1 MVHRKPLY
9 SFTPTSKPTYAVELP
24 DSLEAFSL
32 KINQE
37 FIQGS
42 AIDPALLQAAV
53 HVCQDLETTA
63 TGDVETPIHEALNWH
78 YTRFGHR
85 HRDPLQAA
93 LLLNEDRSCW
103 QAKLSR
109 PLVDSIKG
117 KARKYE
123 APKGKGA
130 RAFLPPVP
138 PKIRRRIADR
148 YGIEVPLTGSFWDWL
163 ADHPEIQII
172 LTEGGKKAL
181 ALLSLGYVA
190 IALYGVNGGY
200 RKAVDGTRSLIA
212 DLERFALPDR
222 SICLAFDQD
231 AAATT
236 RHRVN
241 VALFR
246 FSTLLKAQGCAVT
259 IATWDGQ
266 QGKGVDDL
274 IVNQGTE
281 AWAQSYQ
288 AALSV
293 EHWQIWQRLEGRLT
307 YPVHL
312 RLNAQDLSQLQLT
325 DFPETGILAIASG
338 KGTGKTKLIAQ
349 TIQGQEKVL
358 AAGHRVA
365 LMRNLSAR
373 LRLEYRGDLDKVK
386 GQFITSAGYT
396 LRMGFCVDA
405 LLAINPAQF
414 TGCVLVLDEVVQVL
428 RHLLT
433 SSTCAQDGKRPAL
446 LARLRQIIA
455 VAKQVIIADADL
467 DNASIHYIKE
477 LRGEDHDVFLIRN
490 DYQAEGYAARLI
502 ECADRSA
509 IVADLVDH
517 MGTVAP
523 GQLPFVVTD
532 SKAMSKAI
540 ARLLLKQDSD
550 LRVLLINSETS
561 SGELERSFMQSPD
574 VVLEQ
579 DAYDVI
585 ICSPSVAT
593 GVSIEAQGKITRV
606 YGLFTGV
613 SSTDADM
620 AQALGRVRE
629 PVERVIWCA
638 KAGSNFSKVSRS
650 TNPLELKRQL
660 QDLTSTTVSLVR
672 SSLREDIAG
681 AIASYDWQSDPH
693 VNLYARLSAAQNFS
707 MYHLREALQ
716 VRLRY
721 EGHQVALVEQQSHPA
736 MKLLLRQTTQENR
749 EIDAEAIVSAADLTF
764 AEVLLLENKEST
776 SPEEQ
781 LAISKFYLK
790 EFYGLTVLTVADV
803 LWDREGRRRAE
814 ILNLEAQMFPQVA
827 IERTVKPIEKQ
838 AQWQQG
844 YCSWDLAHVEL
855 RRRLRQILGFEG
867 LIEQLQGGW
876 EWTKHDL
883 AGYAAKARALASEI
897 KLALNFTISDRVSDV
912 QIVHQLLLQLGLR
925 VRFCRW
931 SRSVEGS
938 LGEKLRVYKLDR
950 EHWQVVSE
958 ILERRRLKRAMLHAV
973 DAEELERND
982 EAGSPRFITSINQ
995 GGDPTEQFPEKGM
1008 GGEDWLTVA
1017 ALADVRQMWR
1027 SSETPEERDWVRAN
1041 VPAEVLE
1048 RAIA

>member
-1 MVHRKPLY
+1 MDHRKYLY
-9 SFTPTSKPTYAVELP
+9 PSTSASRFAPAVEPP

-32 KINQE
+32 KIEQE
-37 FIQGS
+37 FTQGS
-42 AIDPALLQAAV
+42 GIAPELFQAAV
-53 HVCQDLETTA
+53 HLCQDLETTA

-78 YTRFGHR
+78 YTRFGQR
-85 HRDPLQAA
+85 SRELLQAA
-93 LLLNEDRSCW
+93 LLLNEDNSCW

-109 PLVDSIKG
+109 PLMDSIKG

-123 APKGKGA
+123 APKGKGS
-130 RAFLPPVP
+130 RTFLPPVP
-138 PKIRRRIADR
+138 PTIRQRIADR
-148 YGIEVPLTGSFWDWL
+148 YGVEVPMTGSFWDWL
-163 ADHPEIQII
+163 AAHPEIQII
-172 LTEGGKKAL
+172 ITEGGKKAL
-181 ALLSLGYVA
+181 SLLSLGYVA

-200 RKAVDGTRSLIA
+200 RKGVDGTRTLIA

-222 SICLAFDQD
+222 SLCLAFDQD

-246 FSTLLKAQGCAVT
+246 FSALLKAQGCAVT

-274 IVNQGTE
+274 IVNQGAE
-281 AWAQSYQ
+281 AWAQFYQ

-307 YPVHL
+307 YPAHL
-312 RLNAQDLSQLQLT
+312 RLNAQDLSQLQWT
-325 DFPETGILAIASG
+325 DLPQTGILAIASG

-386 GQFITSAGYT
+386 GQFITNAGYT

-414 TGCVLVLDEVVQVL
+414 AGCVLVLDEVVQVL

-467 DNASIHYIKE
+467 DNASIHYIQA

-502 ECADRSA
+502 DCADRSA

-540 ARLLLKQDSD
+540 ARLLLKQCPD

-579 DAYDVI
+579 EEYDVI

-593 GVSIEAQGKITRV
+593 GVSIEAQGKISRV

-650 TNPLELKRQL
+650 TNALELKRHL
-660 QDLTSTTVSLVR
+660 QDLTSTTISLVR

-681 AIASYDWQSDPH
+681 AIVSYDWQSDPH
-693 VNLYARLSAAQNFS
+693 VNLYAGISAAQNFS

-721 EGHQVALVEQQSHPA
+721 EGHQVRLVEQQSHPV

-749 EIDAEAIVSAADLTF
+749 ELDAEAIVSAADLTF
-764 AEVLLLENKEST
+764 AEVLVLENKEST
-776 SPEEQ
+776 SPAEQ

-790 EFYGLTVLTVADV
+790 EFYGLEGLTVEDV

-814 ILNLEAQMFPQVA
+814 ILNLEAQLFPQMA

-844 YCSWDLAHVEL
+844 YCLWDLAPVEL
-855 RRRLRQILGFEG
+855 RRRLRQMLGFEG

-931 SRSVEGS
+931 SRSAAGH
-938 LGEKLRVYKLDR
+938 LGEKLRVYKLD
-950 EHWQVVSE
+950 ESHWQVVSE
-958 ILERRRLKRAMLHAV
+958 ILERRRLKREVLRAAS
-973 DAEELERND
+973 DEGLERTS
-982 EAGSPRFITSINQ
+982 EAGSPRFIAHVNQ
-995 GGDPTEQFPEKGM
+995 GGDPTEQFPENGM
-1008 GGEDWLTVA
+1008 GRGDWLTDA
-1017 ALADVRQMWR
+1017 ALADVRQMWDL
-1027 SSETPEERDWVRAN
+1027 SETLEERDWVRAN
-1041 VPAEVLE
+1041 VPTEVLK